1 MDSYQYLGHGNGSNT
16 TYNYNCYNNFTED
29 SIFCEWLDGT
39 GEGKQTIIHKCTVQ
53 NTTETQTESASVAS
67 TSAATTTPPGPT
79 STYNCTKDLTTIFME
94 NVVRPFNE
102 FNVVVEYPTI
112 MTNQS
117 STEKKSL
124 LCSSS
129 SLPSSS
135 GNHSECVLKLNAID
149 YLLSSYGGLDDADSV
164 LLPSLLYNSSTT
176 EFTFINSSSNA
187 SDLLTDFGGGDDVIW
202 TYVQLALVTAFILI
216 GGIGNILVCLA
227 IGLDK
232 KLHNVTNM
240 FLFSLA
246 IADLLVSLFVM
257 PMGAIPAFWGE
268 FFEFAL

>member
-1 MDSYQYLGHGNGSNT
+1 M
-16 TYNYNCYNNFTED
+16 
-29 SIFCEWLDGT
+29 
-39 GEGKQTIIHKCTVQ
+39 
-53 NTTETQTESASVAS
+53 
-67 TSAATTTPPGPT
+67 
-79 STYNCTKDLTTIFME
+79 
-94 NVVRPFNE
+94 RPFNE
-102 FNVVVEYPTI
+102 FNLVVEYPTM
-112 MTNQS
+112 MTNRS

-129 SLPSSS
+129 SSSS
-135 GNHSECVLKLNAID
+135 LTSTSTTTPPSGNYTECILKFNAID
-149 YLLSSYGGLDDADSV
+149 YLLTSYGSLEDTDSV
-164 LLPSLLYNSSTT
+164 LLSSTFYNSNTTDLTFVNSSINGSDSLLLPDYHYDDDDD
-176 EFTFINSSSNA
+176 I
-187 SDLLTDFGGGDDVIW
+187 LL
-202 TYVQLALVTAFILI
+202 TYVQLALVSAFILI

-268 FFEFAL
+268 LILCFVFIFLLEARFVL

>member
-1 MDSYQYLGHGNGSNT
+1 M
-16 TYNYNCYNNFTED
+16 
-29 SIFCEWLDGT
+29 
-39 GEGKQTIIHKCTVQ
+39 
-53 NTTETQTESASVAS
+53 
-67 TSAATTTPPGPT
+67 
-79 STYNCTKDLTTIFME
+79 
-94 NVVRPFNE
+94 RPFNE
-102 FNVVVEYPTI
+102 FNLVVEYPTM

-117 STEKKSL
+117 TTDKKSL

-129 SLPSSS
+129 LPS
-135 GNHSECVLKLNAID
+135 GNHTECVLKFNAID
-149 YLLSSYGGLDDADSV
+149 YLLSSYGGLEDVNSV

-176 EFTFINSSSNA
+176 EFTFLNSSSNS
-187 SDLLTDFGGGDDVIW
+187 SDLLTDYGDDDILW
-202 TYVQLALVTAFILI
+202 TYVQLALVMAFILI

-268 FFEFAL
+268 LILLPL